1 MAASAQLQ
9 SLEQW
14 VRTASAKCAHVYARV
29 PKETV
34 QRLLVWALTLWLL
47 YGVIQ
52 LIWSL
57 FSSEEAVA
65 PANSAVIGQ
74 SAQMP
79 GQQASAAIA
88 VDAAAVKSWKLFG
101 KGGPVTVV
109 SAAPVA
115 TDLSDAE
122 SNAKET
128 RLQLTLNGII
138 ESDTEKNS
146 RAVITYQG
154 KQEQYAIGDKLPVRG
169 RVVLRRLL
177 HDRVLIDNAGSV
189 ESLYLFDNRRAASNR
204 TASVAS
210 AQASAKPAAA
220 NRTAIGSSMRQRLLA
235 NPMSITDV
243 VRISEARENGQ
254 LIGYKVRPSKDKQQ
268 FEQLGLQT
276 NDIVKAV
283 NGVALDNVSNA
294 MRVFQTLRSETEAS
308 FDISRNG
315 ESISLVVSLD
325 DVGEDNDS

>member
-9 SLEQW
+9 SLEQR
-14 VRTASAKCAHVYARV
+14 VRTASDALAQLYSSV
-29 PKETV
+29 PKKTV
-34 QRLLVWALTLWLL
+34 QRIMVWALVIWLL
-47 YGVIQ
+47 FGVIN

-57 FSSEEAVA
+57 FSSEEPIP
-65 PANSAVIGQ
+65 PAASEVIGQ
-74 SAQMP
+74 SRQMP
-79 GQQASAAIA
+79 GQPASVSVSI
-88 VDAAAVKSWKLFG
+88 DPGAVKSWKLFG
-101 KGGPVTVV
+101 KGGPVSV
-109 SAAPVA
+109 AAPVA
-115 TDLSDAE
+115 PLTDLSDAE

-154 KQEQYAIGDKLPVRG
+154 KQQQYAIGEKLPVRG

-177 HDRVLIDNAGSV
+177 LDRVLIDNAGKV
-189 ESLYLFDNRRAASNR
+189 ESLYLFDKRRAAARSAVRQPSAEPTVQNR
-204 TASVAS
+204 S
-210 AQASAKPAAA
+210 AV
-220 NRTAIGSSMRQRLLA
+220 TSSMRQRLLE

-308 FDISRNG
+308 FDITRNG

-325 DVGEDNDS
+325 DVGEDNES

>member
-14 VRTASAKCAHVYARV
+14 VRTASAKFAHLYARV

-34 QRLLVWALTLWLL
+34 QKVLVWALVIWLL
-47 YGVIQ
+47 YGVIT

-57 FSSEEAVA
+57 FSSAEVVPPAVA
-65 PANSAVIGQ
+65 EVIGQ
-74 SAQMP
+74 SSQSS
-79 GQQASAAIA
+79 GQQTSIGVSVEAG
-88 VDAAAVKSWKLFG
+88 AVKSWKLFG
-101 KGGPVTVV
+101 KGGAVKVT
-109 SAAPVA
+109 APVEPLA
-115 TDLSDAE
+115 DLSDAE

-128 RLQLTLNGII
+128 RLQLTLNGVI

-154 KQEQYAIGDKLPVRG
+154 KQQQYAIGDKLPVRG

-177 HDRVLIDNAGSV
+177 PDRVLIDNAGKV
-189 ESLYLFDNRRAASNR
+189 ESLYLFDKRRATAQS
-204 TASVAS
+204 ASVTS
-210 AQASAKPAAA
+210 ARPSTKPAE
-220 NRTAIGSSMRQRLLA
+220 NRTAIGSTMRQRLLE

-254 LIGYKVRPSKDKQQ
+254 LIGYKVRPSKDKKQ

-276 NDIVKAV
+276 NDVVKAV

-308 FDISRNG
+308 FDITRNG

-325 DVGEDNDS
+325 DVGDDNES

>member
-14 VRTASAKCAHVYARV
+14 VRTASAKFAHLYAKL
-29 PKETV
+29 PKQTV
-34 QRLLVWALTLWLL
+34 QRILVWALLIWLL
-47 YGVIQ
+47 YGVIT

-57 FSSEEAVA
+57 FSSEETVP
-65 PANSAVIGQ
+65 PAASEIIGQ
-74 SAQMP
+74 SSQMP
-79 GQQASAAIA
+79 GQQASASIS
-88 VDAAAVKSWKLFG
+88 VDPAAVKSWKLFG
-101 KGGPVTVV
+101 KGGPVTVT
-109 SAAPVA
+109 APVEPI

-154 KQEQYAIGDKLPVRG
+154 KQQQYAIGDKLPVRG

-177 HDRVLIDNAGSV
+177 LDRVLIDNAGNV
-189 ESLYLFDNRRAASNR
+189 ESLYLFDQRRTAARAATPQPSVESADQNR
-204 TASVAS
+204 TAVT
-210 AQASAKPAAA
+210 
-220 NRTAIGSSMRQRLLA
+220 NSMRQRLLE
-235 NPMSITDV
+235 NPMSITDI
-243 VRISEARENGQ
+243 VRISEARENGE
-254 LIGYKVRPSKDKQQ
+254 LIGYKVRPSKDKEQ

-294 MRVFQTLRSETEAS
+294 MSVFQTLRSETEAS
-308 FDISRNG
+308 FDITRNG

-325 DVGEDNDS
+325 DVGDDNES